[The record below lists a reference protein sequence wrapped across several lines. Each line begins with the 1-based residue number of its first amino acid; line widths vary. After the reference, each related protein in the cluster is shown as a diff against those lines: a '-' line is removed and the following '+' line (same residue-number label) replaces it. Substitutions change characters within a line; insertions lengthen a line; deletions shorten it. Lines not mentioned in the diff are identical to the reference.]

1 MYDAI
6 EIVGKKAIINENCVF
21 CGACIDIC
29 KFKSIEITGLGRED
43 KDFSQ
48 YRGVMVFV
56 EQHSG
61 RIADV
66 SYELL
71 SEGRKLADDLG
82 SELNGILPGHNLSH
96 TYSEIFKYGT
106 DRLYVIDNEIFE
118 NNLDDIYAKAL
129 VQVIHR
135 FKPDIF
141 LAGATGFGRTLIPK
155 VAAIIKTGLTA
166 DCTALAID
174 PEKRILLQT
183 RPTFGG
189 NVLATIITRNA
200 RPQMATVRPHVM
212 EKRQIGSDSVGG
224 GSNHSPAEAGSIG
237 NGKSLKGIGSTVGL
251 AGEVGKPGEVNSK
264 SDGGVNAKSGSSFTD
279 KVEYIELD
287 VSNFKT
293 KYKLISTEKETGQS
307 INLTDYDVIVS
318 GGRGMGGPENFSLLK
333 EFADAL
339 GGVVGASR
347 AAVDSNWISY
357 PHQVGQTGKTV
368 NPKAYIA
375 CGISG
380 AIQHL
385 AGMQTSDIIIAIN
398 KDPDAPI
405 FKVANYG
412 IVGDLFEII
421 PKLIKR
427 IKSGKNL
434 F

>member
-6 EIVGKKAIINENCVF
+6 EIAGKKAIINENCVF

-29 KFKSIEITGLGRED
+29 KFKSIEITGLSQGH

-48 YRGVMVFV
+48 YKGVMVFI
-56 EQHSG
+56 EQQSG
-61 RIADV
+61 SIADV

-82 SELNGILPGHNLSH
+82 SELYGILPGHNLKDS
-96 TYSEIFKYGT
+96 YPEIFKYGT

-129 VQVIHR
+129 VQAIHR

-166 DCTALAID
+166 DCTSLAID
-174 PEKRILLQT
+174 PEKKILLQT

-212 EKRQIGSDSVGG
+212 EKRQIDNKLPEGG
-224 GSNHSPAEAGSIG
+224 GIN
-237 NGKSLKGIGSTVGL
+237 
-251 AGEVGKPGEVNSK
+251 
-264 SDGGVNAKSGSSFTD
+264 KSGEDFNAR
-279 KVEYIELD
+279 VEYIELD

-293 KYKLISTEKETGQS
+293 KYKLIATEKETGQS

-333 EFADAL
+333 ELADAL

-427 IKSGKNL
+427 IKSDNTII
-434 F
+434 

>member
-1 MYDAI
+1 MEIRVDISSCTGCSLCKNVCMYDAI
-6 EIVGKKAIINENCVF
+6 EIKGKKAIINENCVF

-29 KFKSIEITGLGRED
+29 KFKSIEITGLSEAH
-43 KDFSQ
+43 KDFLQ
-48 YRGVMVFV
+48 YKGVMVFI
-56 EQHSG
+56 EQQSG
-61 RIADV
+61 SIADV

-71 SEGRKLADDLG
+71 SEGRKLADSLG
-82 SELNGILPGHNLSH
+82 CQLYGILPGHDLSLS
-96 TYSEIFKYGT
+96 YPEIFSYGT

-129 VQVIHR
+129 VQVIHKY
-135 FKPDIF
+135 KPDIF

-174 PEKRILLQT
+174 PEKKILLQT

-189 NVLATIITRNA
+189 NVLATIITRNS

-212 EKRQIGSDSVGG
+212 EKRPVV
-224 GSNHSPAEAGSIG
+224 E
-237 NGKSLKGIGSTVGL
+237 
-251 AGEVGKPGEVNSK
+251 GKPSK
-264 SDGGVNAKSGSSFTD
+264 EGVDG

-318 GGRGMGGPENFSLLK
+318 GGRGMGGPDNFSLLK
-333 EFADAL
+333 ELADAL

-368 NPKAYIA
+368 NPKIYIA

-398 KDPDAPI
+398 KDPDATI

-412 IVGDLFEII
+412 IIGDLFDII

-427 IKSGKNL
+427 IKSGKNVL
-434 F
+434 

>member
-1 MYDAI
+1 
-6 EIVGKKAIINENCVF
+6 
-21 CGACIDIC
+21 
-29 KFKSIEITGLGRED
+29 
-43 KDFSQ
+43 
-48 YRGVMVFV
+48 
-56 EQHSG
+56 
-61 RIADV
+61 
-66 SYELL
+66 
-71 SEGRKLADDLG
+71 
-82 SELNGILPGHNLSH
+82 
-96 TYSEIFKYGT
+96 
-106 DRLYVIDNEIFE
+106 
-118 NNLDDIYAKAL
+118 
-129 VQVIHR
+129 
-135 FKPDIF
+135 
-141 LAGATGFGRTLIPK
+141 
-155 VAAIIKTGLTA
+155 
-166 DCTALAID
+166 
-174 PEKRILLQT
+174 LQT

-189 NVLATIITRNA
+189 NVLATIITRNS

-212 EKRQIGSDSVGG
+212 EKRQIDGK
-224 GSNHSPAEAGSIG
+224 PAEESG
-237 NGKSLKGIGSTVGL
+237 NGK
-251 AGEVGKPGEVNSK
+251 PGGG
-264 SDGGVNAKSGSSFTD
+264 DG

-318 GGRGMGGPENFSLLK
+318 GGRGIGGPDNFSLLK
-333 EFADAL
+333 ELADAL

-405 FKVANYG
+405 FRVANYG
-412 IVGDLFEII
+412 IVGDIFEVV

-427 IKSGKNL
+427 IKSGK
-434 F
+434 

>member
-6 EIVGKKAIINENCVF
+6 EIIGKKAIINENCVF

-29 KFKSIEITGLGRED
+29 KFKSIEITGLSQAH

-48 YRGVMVFV
+48 YRGIMVFI

-61 RIADV
+61 SIADV

-82 SELNGILPGHNLSH
+82 SGLYGILPGHNLKDS
-96 TYSEIFKYGT
+96 YPEIFKYGT

-135 FKPDIF
+135 LKPDIF

-166 DCTALAID
+166 DCTSLAID
-174 PEKRILLQT
+174 PEKKILLQT

-212 EKRQIGSDSVGG
+212 EKRQIDVKL
-224 GSNHSPAEAGSIG
+224 AEAGG
-237 NGKSLKGIGSTVGL
+237 NGKS
-251 AGEVGKPGEVNSK
+251 GE
-264 SDGGVNAKSGSSFTD
+264 DGNGR
-279 KVEYIELD
+279 VEYIELD
-287 VSNFKT
+287 LSNFKT

-333 EFADAL
+333 ELADAL

-385 AGMQTSDIIIAIN
+385 AGMQTSDVIIAIN
-398 KDPDAPI
+398 KDSDAPI

-427 IKSGKNL
+427 IKSGNTNI
-434 F
+434 